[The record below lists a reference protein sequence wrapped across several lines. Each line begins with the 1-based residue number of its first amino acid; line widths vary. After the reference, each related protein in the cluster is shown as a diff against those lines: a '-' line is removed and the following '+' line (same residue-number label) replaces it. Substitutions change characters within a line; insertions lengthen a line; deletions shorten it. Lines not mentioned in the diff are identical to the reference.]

1 MLLFKPAKP
10 DRHFDPFVQ
19 TDSIKIKQETQNSLN
34 RPAGLTTGEVSVGKI
49 PANSNTVVASAE
61 VHTQYY
67 DAELTETLPNKGTHP
82 IQIPDFIQQIQLP
95 QSLDEQTPTK
105 QSIFSQDTHKT
116 ELITPIKLDRLKHFL
131 TGYSDKE
138 FLVYG
143 FQRGFHL
150 GYTGPRSALK
160 ASNLKSCKDLPNI
173 VHAKI
178 SKEVSLGRVKGPFP
192 QQPFPVM
199 KISPIGIVPKKAPGE
214 YRLIHHLS
222 YPKGKSVNDF
232 IDKTFASVH
241 YTTFD
246 DAVDCLIRVGPGCFM
261 SKTDI
266 DSAFR
271 LIPVHP
277 NDHPLLGFQ
286 FQGLYYHD
294 SCLPFGASS
303 SCALFESFSKA
314 LEWIARHKLGIKD
327 ILHIL
332 DDFLIF
338 GPPNSVKCNQF
349 LDKFLGMCNDLG
361 VPIKAEK
368 TEKATTCLTFMGLE
382 LDSIAMEAR
391 LPRDKLEKIRTLL
404 AQHTR
409 KRKIK
414 LKDLQSLLGLL
425 NFCCKVV
432 VPGRCFL
439 RRLYD
444 LTKSVSNP
452 SHRITLTKESR
463 KDLKAWQIFVDNFN
477 GKLLLQEHRWVTS
490 DSLHFYTDASGT
502 FGYGAV
508 FKTHWFYGPWQ
519 DHQLSNGITWKEL
532 FPIVL
537 AIDTWGPLLQN
548 KCITLHSDNY
558 AVVYILNKQT
568 TKNACVIHLV
578 RRFVIS
584 CMKYNLLIKAVHVP
598 GKFNQLPDALSR
610 FQIAKFHSLAP
621 WMDEKP
627 TPVPNHLFI

>member
-1 MLLFKPAKP
+1 
-10 DRHFDPFVQ
+10 
-19 TDSIKIKQETQNSLN
+19 
-34 RPAGLTTGEVSVGKI
+34 
-49 PANSNTVVASAE
+49 
-61 VHTQYY
+61 
-67 DAELTETLPNKGTHP
+67 
-82 IQIPDFIQQIQLP
+82 
-95 QSLDEQTPTK
+95 
-105 QSIFSQDTHKT
+105 
-116 ELITPIKLDRLKHFL
+116 
-131 TGYSDKE
+131 
-138 FLVYG
+138 
-143 FQRGFHL
+143 
-150 GYTGPRSALK
+150 
-160 ASNLKSCKDLPNI
+160 
-173 VHAKI
+173 
-178 SKEVSLGRVKGPFP
+178 
-192 QQPFPVM
+192 
-199 KISPIGIVPKKAPGE
+199 
-214 YRLIHHLS
+214 
-222 YPKGKSVNDF
+222 
-232 IDKTFASVH
+232 
-241 YTTFD
+241 
-246 DAVDCLIRVGPGCFM
+246 
-261 SKTDI
+261 
-266 DSAFR
+266 
-271 LIPVHP
+271 
-277 NDHPLLGFQ
+277 
-286 FQGLYYHD
+286 
-294 SCLPFGASS
+294 
-303 SCALFESFSKA
+303 
-314 LEWIARHKLGIKD
+314 
-327 ILHIL
+327 
-332 DDFLIF
+332 
-338 GPPNSVKCNQF
+338 
-349 LDKFLGMCNDLG
+349 
-361 VPIKAEK
+361 
-368 TEKATTCLTFMGLE
+368 
-382 LDSIAMEAR
+382 MEAR

-568 TKNACVIHLV
+568 TKNACVMHLV

-610 FQIAKFHSLAP
+610 FQIAKSHSLAP

>member
-61 VHTQYY
+61 VHTQHY
-67 DAELTETLPNKGTHP
+67 DAELTETLPNKRTHP

-246 DAVDCLIRVGPGCFM
+246 DAVDCLIRVGHGCLM

-266 DSAFR
+266 DSAFC

-286 FQGLYYHD
+286 FQGLYYYD

-327 ILHIL
+327 I
-332 DDFLIF
+332 FTY
-338 GPPNSVKCNQF
+338 
-349 LDKFLGMCNDLG
+349 LG
-361 VPIKAEK
+361 
-368 TEKATTCLTFMGLE
+368 
-382 LDSIAMEAR
+382 
-391 LPRDKLEKIRTLL
+391 
-404 AQHTR
+404 
-409 KRKIK
+409 
-414 LKDLQSLLGLL
+414 
-425 NFCCKVV
+425 
-432 VPGRCFL
+432 
-439 RRLYD
+439 
-444 LTKSVSNP
+444 
-452 SHRITLTKESR
+452 
-463 KDLKAWQIFVDNFN
+463 
-477 GKLLLQEHRWVTS
+477 
-490 DSLHFYTDASGT
+490 
-502 FGYGAV
+502 
-508 FKTHWFYGPWQ
+508 
-519 DHQLSNGITWKEL
+519 
-532 FPIVL
+532 
-537 AIDTWGPLLQN
+537 
-548 KCITLHSDNY
+548 
-558 AVVYILNKQT
+558 
-568 TKNACVIHLV
+568 
-578 RRFVIS
+578 
-584 CMKYNLLIKAVHVP
+584 
-598 GKFNQLPDALSR
+598 
-610 FQIAKFHSLAP
+610 
-621 WMDEKP
+621 
-627 TPVPNHLFI
+627 

>member
-61 VHTQYY
+61 VHTQHY

-143 FQRGFHL
+143 FQWGFHL
-150 GYTGPRSALK
+150 GY
-160 ASNLKSCKDLPNI
+160 
-173 VHAKI
+173 
-178 SKEVSLGRVKGPFP
+178 
-192 QQPFPVM
+192 
-199 KISPIGIVPKKAPGE
+199 
-214 YRLIHHLS
+214 
-222 YPKGKSVNDF
+222 
-232 IDKTFASVH
+232 
-241 YTTFD
+241 
-246 DAVDCLIRVGPGCFM
+246 
-261 SKTDI
+261 
-266 DSAFR
+266 
-271 LIPVHP
+271 
-277 NDHPLLGFQ
+277 
-286 FQGLYYHD
+286 
-294 SCLPFGASS
+294 
-303 SCALFESFSKA
+303 
-314 LEWIARHKLGIKD
+314 
-327 ILHIL
+327 
-332 DDFLIF
+332 
-338 GPPNSVKCNQF
+338 
-349 LDKFLGMCNDLG
+349 
-361 VPIKAEK
+361 
-368 TEKATTCLTFMGLE
+368 
-382 LDSIAMEAR
+382 
-391 LPRDKLEKIRTLL
+391 
-404 AQHTR
+404 
-409 KRKIK
+409 
-414 LKDLQSLLGLL
+414 
-425 NFCCKVV
+425 
-432 VPGRCFL
+432 
-439 RRLYD
+439 
-444 LTKSVSNP
+444 SVSNP

-477 GKLLLQEHRWVTS
+477 GKLLLPEHRWVTS

-537 AIDTWGPLLQN
+537 AIDTLGPLLQN

-568 TKNACVIHLV
+568 TKNACVMHLV
-578 RRFVIS
+578 RRFVMS